1 MPMTGEGETRH
12 DRVALV
18 TGAGSGMGAASA
30 RRLASDHRALVLFDV
45 RREPLEALAGDVRG
59 VGAEV
64 EVVIGDIADPDD
76 VSRAVRASTERFGS
90 LDVLVNAAGIAESTR
105 FFDLTLDEW
114 RRVLGVNLTG
124 AFLVTHAAA
133 RAMRDRGWG
142 RIVHFSST
150 AGKTVSTLG
159 GAHYTVSKH
168 GVLGLVRAA
177 AKELAPFGITV
188 NAVCPGLIDT
198 PMVQAFTTEEQ
209 RAAYAR
215 SFPIERLGR
224 PDEVADL
231 VAFLAGDG
239 AAYITG
245 AAVDINGGDLMV

>member
-1 MPMTGEGETRH
+1 MVDESSPRR

-18 TGAGSGMGAASA
+18 TGAGSGMGAACA
-30 RRLASDHRALVLFDV
+30 RRLATDHRALVLFDE
-45 RREPLEALAGDVRG
+45 RPEPLERVSADGERA
-59 VGAEV
+59 GAET
-64 EVVIGDIADPDD
+64 ESVVGDIAEPSD
-76 VSRAVRASTERFGS
+76 VARAVGDALDRFGS
-90 LDVLVNAAGIAESTR
+90 LDVVVNAAGVAESTR
-105 FFDLTLDEW
+105 FFDLTLDQW
-114 RRVLGVNLTG
+114 RRVLDVNLTG

-133 RAMRDRGWG
+133 PAMRERAWG

-168 GVLGLVRAA
+168 GVLGLVRSA

-198 PMVQAFTTEEQ
+198 PMVEAFTTEAQ

-215 SFPIERLGR
+215 SFPIPRLGE
-224 PDEVADL
+224 PEEVADL
-231 VAFLAGDG
+231 VAFLASDG